1 MRRGPPRYDIPKAA
15 PGRLR
20 VVQQFVN
27 SVDREHDRDW
37 LATPALLRGWLV
49 EQGLLSAG
57 ARVRRPDLERAFE
70 LRAALRSL
78 LGAENK
84 LGDPADAFERAARAA
99 RLTFRL
105 GDGSAILVPSAGG
118 VAGALGHL
126 LVTVHDAMADG
137 TWHRLKAC
145 RNCRWAFYDY
155 SRNHS
160 AAWCSMRLCGN
171 RTKTRAYYR
180 RRRAAGLP
188 SASASRR

>member
-27 SVDREHDRDW
+27 TVDREHDRDW
-37 LATPALLRGWLV
+37 LATPTLLRDWLV
-49 EQGLLSAG
+49 EQGLLSAD

-78 LGAENK
+78 LGAENEV
-84 LGDPADAFERAARAA
+84 GDPADAFERAASAA

-105 GDGSAILVPSAGG
+105 GDGSAILVPTAGG

-137 TWHRLKAC
+137 CWDRLKTC

-171 RTKTRAYYR
+171 RSKTRSYYR
-180 RRRAAGLP
+180 RLRAAGL
-188 SASASRR
+188 S

>member
-20 VVQQFVN
+20 IVQEFVN
-27 SVDREHDRDW
+27 TVDREHDRDW
-37 LATPALLRGWLV
+37 LATPTLLRDWLV
-49 EQGLLSAG
+49 ERGLLSPG
-57 ARVRRPDLERAFE
+57 ARVRQLDLQRAFE
-70 LRAALRSL
+70 LRAALRFL
-78 LGAENK
+78 LGAENE
-84 LGDPADAFERAARAA
+84 LGDSTDAFERAARAA

-105 GDGSAILVPSAGG
+105 SDGSAILVPNVGG

-126 LVTVHDAMADG
+126 LVTVDDAMTDG
-137 TWHRLKAC
+137 SWHRLKTC

-171 RTKTRAYYR
+171 RSKTRSYYR
-180 RRRAAGLP
+180 RRRAA
-188 SASASRR
+188 SVS